1 MVAVMALPRTAFVG
15 RASLAALLLAVALL
29 AGACG
34 GKDKA
39 AQQKQSVSR
48 PQYVAAVNALCKKV
62 MRQSRPINRKLQ
74 ALVDAS
80 GTYSSRLR
88 KAAPL
93 LHQTYDR
100 QSAKLRRF
108 EAIAPPTGD
117 RARIAALTTAAK
129 AALADLAKGLPA
141 ADSGDLKNFID
152 TAFDATGSR
161 AKAEQLGTDYGF
173 DKTCFA
179 LPVDL
184 SGVNIP

>member
-1 MVAVMALPRTAFVG
+1 MAATRTALVA
-15 RASLAALLLAVALL
+15 RASLATLLLAVALF

-34 GKDKA
+34 GADKA
-39 AQQKQSVSR
+39 AQKKSVSR
-48 PQYVAAVNALCKKV
+48 PQYIAEVDALCKKV
-62 MRQSRPINRKLQ
+62 MQQSKPINRRLQ

-80 GTYSSRLR
+80 GSYASRLR

-93 LHQTYDR
+93 LHETYDR

-108 EAIAPPTGD
+108 QAIEPPTAD
-117 RARIAALTTAAK
+117 RARISALTTAAK
-129 AALADLAKGLPA
+129 AALGDLAKGLPA
-141 ADSGDLKNFID
+141 ADSGDLKSFID

-161 AKAEQLGTDYGF
+161 ARAEQLGTDYGF

-184 SGVNIP
+184 SGVNIG